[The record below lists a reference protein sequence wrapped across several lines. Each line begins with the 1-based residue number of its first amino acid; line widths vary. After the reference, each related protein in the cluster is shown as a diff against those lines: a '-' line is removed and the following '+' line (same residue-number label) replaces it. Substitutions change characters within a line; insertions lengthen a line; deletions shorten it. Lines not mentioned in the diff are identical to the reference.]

1 MMFNFKSHVLG
12 FPVPRPSFKKRR
24 SGHSILKTNKKA
36 KQMEKLTLLR
46 CITEVSSQGNW
57 RNQQNSE
64 NHSLSEQKPM
74 SSHLQ
79 GTSARVGKPEL

>member
-1 MMFNFKSHVLG
+1 
-12 FPVPRPSFKKRR
+12 
-24 SGHSILKTNKKA
+24 
-36 KQMEKLTLLR
+36 MEKLTLLR